1 MSVSRQ
7 DADIEALI
15 RAAELSVAD
24 RDARVRR
31 EVYQMRQRLQH
42 DGSRWV
48 VTGAVVG
55 VAVLGFRAL
64 WRSMGA
70 GNGKAVNG
78 AVNGHVRRG
87 SGVGDRD
94 AARQFAW
101 VGPVAL
107 TLLRSP
113 IVSTW
118 LARHLWHRRETRAG
132 ASPSASPSAAPS
144 ASPSN
149 LPPAGPALDPDTGES
164 R

>member
-1 MSVSRQ
+1 MTAPRENV
-7 DADIEALI
+7 DLEALI

-31 EVYQMRQRLQH
+31 EVGQMRQRLQD
-42 DGSRWV
+42 DGSRWL

-55 VAVLGFRAL
+55 IAILGFRAL
-64 WRSMGA
+64 WRPKRPVP
-70 GNGKAVNG
+70 GKAD
-78 AVNGHVRRG
+78 GHARRRG
-87 SGVGDRD
+87 AMGDLAVGDRD
-94 AARQFAW
+94 PARRFAW

-118 LARHLWHRRETRAG
+118 LARHVLRRREPPPDAEPG
-132 ASPSASPSAAPS
+132 ASPSD
-144 ASPSN
+144 
-149 LPPAGPALDPDTGES
+149 LPATGPVLDRATGEP

>member
-7 DADIEALI
+7 NGDIEALI

-31 EVYQMRQRLQH
+31 EVHQMRQRLQH

-64 WRSMGA
+64 WRSKGA
-70 GNGKAVNG
+70 GNGN
-78 AVNGHVRRG
+78 AVNGHARRG

-118 LARHLWHRRETRAG
+118 LARHLWHRDETRAG
-132 ASPSASPSAAPS
+132 ASPSASAS
-144 ASPSN
+144 ASPSD
-149 LPPAGPALDPDTGES
+149 LPPTGPVLDPEPGES